1 MARFESGVASYVTG
15 IALVR
20 NYFPADSRGIAY
32 ECCEECFFYRE
43 ASKTC
48 ALNHKPVL
56 FPGKYTGQ
64 ECMLHRVS
72 DDQSQRIEEAFIKII
87 MEGEEDGET

>member
-15 IALVR
+15 IALVK
-20 NYFPADSRGIAY
+20 NYFPVDSRGSAY

-43 ASKTC
+43 AFKTC
-48 ALNHKPVL
+48 ALNHRPVL

-64 ECMLHRVS
+64 ECMLQRVT
-72 DDQSQRIEEAFIKII
+72 DDQAQRIEEAFINII
-87 MEGEEDGET
+87 MEEENDGET